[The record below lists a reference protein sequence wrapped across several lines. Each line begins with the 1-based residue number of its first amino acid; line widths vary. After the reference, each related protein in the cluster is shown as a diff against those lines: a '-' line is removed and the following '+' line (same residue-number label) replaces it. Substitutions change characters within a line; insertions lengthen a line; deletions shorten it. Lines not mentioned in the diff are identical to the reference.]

1 MKFVVIDGSLGEGGG
16 QILRTS
22 LSLSIITGKPFE
34 IINIRAGRENP
45 GLRPQ
50 HLASAHSAARISS
63 ACLEGAELGSL
74 RLKFIPK
81 EVEPGEYRFDVS
93 TAGATSLVLQ
103 TIFFP
108 LALNGKSGSIANIR
122 GGTHVPLSPPFEF
135 LEEEWIPFM
144 RRIGFQAEVKLKRA
158 GFYPKGGG
166 EIISSIEPIKVILPL
181 VIKERGNL
189 IKVIGISA
197 VGDLSKGVAERRKE
211 RLIQILDEYNICNQ
225 VESRDLPSFGRGAVV
240 FLKAVF
246 KNTTVC
252 YSALGE
258 RGKRME
264 EVSEEA
270 SQKLFNFL
278 KSDATVGENM
288 GDQLLLPLALAHGNS
303 FFKVS
308 RITEHIKTN
317 TEIIKKFLNEARI
330 HFEGNEILVEGIGG
344 SIDNSSL

>member
-1 MKFVVIDGSLGEGGG
+1 
-16 QILRTS
+16 
-22 LSLSIITGKPFE
+22 
-34 IINIRAGRENP
+34 
-45 GLRPQ
+45 
-50 HLASAHSAARISS
+50 
-63 ACLEGAELGSL
+63 
-74 RLKFIPK
+74 
-81 EVEPGEYRFDVS
+81 
-93 TAGATSLVLQ
+93 
-103 TIFFP
+103 
-108 LALNGKSGSIANIR
+108 
-122 GGTHVPLSPPFEF
+122 
-135 LEEEWIPFM
+135 M
-144 RRIGFQAEVKLKRA
+144 RRIGFQGELKLKRA
-158 GFYPKGGG
+158 GFYPRGGG

-181 VIKERGNL
+181 VIKGRGNL

-197 VGDLSKGVAERRKE
+197 VGDLSKVVAERGKE
-211 RLIQILDEYNICNQ
+211 RLIQILNEYNIYNQ
-225 VESRDLPSFGRGAVV
+225 VESRDLPSFGRGAIV

-246 KNTTVC
+246 ENTTVC

-278 KSDATVGENM
+278 KSDATVDENM

-303 FFKVS
+303 FFKVP

-330 HFEGNEILVEGIGG
+330 HFEGNEIFVEGIGG